1 MVFVYIMLSKLP
13 ANYFLDR
20 SKANRVE
27 LEDQEVT
34 TSTCVTCEQYPAKQR
49 THCVITLGLS
59 TKLQLVLMMLC

>member
-34 TSTCVTCEQYPAKQR
+34 TSTCVTCEQYPAMPSNGR
-49 THCVITLGLS
+49 IVS
-59 TKLQLVLMMLC
+59 